1 LLFFI
6 LSTRH
11 KLSSVSVL
19 VSVFVLAKILFLVL
33 VVVVLIIVLVVV
45 PGEVLETKSQS
56 VCEKD
61 LDEAIL
67 RLTN

>member
-1 LLFFI
+1 MLFFI

-11 KLSSVSVL
+11 KLSSVSVS
-19 VSVFVLAKILFLVL
+19 VSVFVLAKILFHIL
-33 VVVVLIIVLVVV
+33 VVAMLITVLVVV
-45 PGEVLETKSQS
+45 PGEVLETESQS

-67 RLTN
+67 RITN